1 MAFAAFLQR
10 GGVEPSPIAYVPFIT
25 PESSAHIR
33 ANLELPEHDRY
44 IGINPCGASSSHQLT
59 PEVVATITHMILA
72 AHPDSRVLLLAPRSR
87 QDFID
92 ATLNLLSDD
101 EKALIGSRIRLLPE
115 QCSVIDYCTY
125 IDNLRGLITVDT
137 AAVHLACAS
146 DVPQLSFYNGNM
158 VESTRWAPVYTCDD
172 PAGCTF
178 CQRFAGY
185 MDMREVPPEQFY
197 RLSHEF
203 ITKLMAYI
211 AG

>member
-1 MAFAAFLQR
+1 MALKSHKYGTSVLSMGR
-10 GGVEPSPIAYVPFIT
+10 GYRP
-25 PESSAHIR
+25 
-33 ANLELPEHDRY
+33 L
-44 IGINPCGASSSHQLT
+44 
-59 PEVVATITHMILA
+59 
-72 AHPDSRVLLLAPRSR
+72 
-87 QDFID
+87 
-92 ATLNLLSDD
+92 
-101 EKALIGSRIRLLPE
+101 
-115 QCSVIDYCTY
+115 
-125 IDNLRGLITVDT
+125 
-137 AAVHLACAS
+137 
-146 DVPQLSFYNGNM
+146 YNGNM